1 MATAPQETTTG
12 ISLESLDITKPSE
25 IGFEFEYI
33 SEANNKP
40 TGVFFTVLGSNSN
53 KVQEWTRKELNRR
66 RQREAMNAKRG
77 KDNVVL
83 IEDDEEF
90 GVQSAVIRVVSW
102 RGITEECTPANV
114 RRLCELNP
122 EILGQIIKNS
132 NELSNFIKSK

>member
-1 MATAPQETTTG
+1 MADVKTTG
-12 ISLESLDITKPSE
+12 ISLDDLDITKPSE

-40 TGVFFTVLGSNSN
+40 TGVFITVLGGNSH

-66 RQREAMNAKRG
+66 RTREAMNAKRG

-90 GVQSAVIRVVSW
+90 GIQSAVVRVVSW
-102 RGITEECTPANV
+102 RGITQDCTPENV
-114 RRLCELNP
+114 RRLCEINP
-122 EILGQIIKNS
+122 EVLGQIIKNS